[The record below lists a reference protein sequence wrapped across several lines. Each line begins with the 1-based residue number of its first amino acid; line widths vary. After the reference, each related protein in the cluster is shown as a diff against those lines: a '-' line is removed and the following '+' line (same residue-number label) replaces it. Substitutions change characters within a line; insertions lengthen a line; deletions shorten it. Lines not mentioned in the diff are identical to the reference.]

1 MSRQSSSQSGSQSSR
16 QTRFID
22 KPVCSQST
30 PACAH
35 VRDPEAYF
43 KAWREAKFGGD
54 FDPVS
59 MAVEEA
65 VAEFSSGK
73 SAAGV
78 AVDRALWLK
87 IANRVGFENFL
98 DALDQKKSEIRELE
112 AQGKRLL
119 TPAASFQKL
128 LNRRFPTEGGAR

>member
-1 MSRQSSSQSGSQSSR
+1 M
-16 QTRFID
+16 
-22 KPVCSQST
+22 
-30 PACAH
+30 H
-35 VRDPEAYF
+35 DPEAYF

-59 MAVEEA
+59 VAVDEA
-65 VAEFSSGK
+65 VSEFSSGK
-73 SAAGV
+73 SAAGK

-87 IANRVGFENFL
+87 IANRVGFEKFL
-98 DALDQKKSEIRELE
+98 DALDQKRAEIRELE

-128 LNRRFPTEGGAR
+128 LNRRFPKGGRS

>member
-1 MSRQSSSQSGSQSSR
+1 
-16 QTRFID
+16 
-22 KPVCSQST
+22 
-30 PACAH
+30 
-35 VRDPEAYF
+35 
-43 KAWREAKFGGD
+43 
-54 FDPVS
+54 

-128 LNRRFPTEGGAR
+128 LNRRFPTEGGKE

>member
-30 PACAH
+30 PACAR

>member
-1 MSRQSSSQSGSQSSR
+1 MSSQSCRQSCSQS
-16 QTRFID
+16 RFID

-30 PACAH
+30 PARTH
-35 VRDPEAYF
+35 VHDPEAYF

-59 MAVEEA
+59 VAVDEA
-65 VAEFSSGK
+65 VSEFSPGK
-73 SAAGV
+73 SAAGK

-87 IANRVGFENFL
+87 IANRVGFEKFL
-98 DALDQKKSEIRELE
+98 DALDQKRAEIRELE

-119 TPAASFQKL
+119 SPAASFQKL
-128 LNRRFPTEGGAR
+128 LNRRFPMEGGQE

>member
-1 MSRQSSSQSGSQSSR
+1 MSRQSGSQSGSQSSR

-30 PACAH
+30 PARTH
-35 VRDPEAYF
+35 VRDAEAYF

-59 MAVEEA
+59 VAVDEA
-65 VAEFSSGK
+65 VKAFSSGK
-73 SAAGV
+73 SAAAI

-87 IANRVGFENFL
+87 IANRVGFEAFL

-128 LNRRFPTEGGAR
+128 LNRRFPTEGGKK

>member
-1 MSRQSSSQSGSQSSR
+1 M
-16 QTRFID
+16 
-22 KPVCSQST
+22 
-30 PACAH
+30 
-35 VRDPEAYF
+35 RDAEAYF

-59 MAVEEA
+59 VAVDEA
-65 VAEFSSGK
+65 VKAFSQGK
-73 SAAGV
+73 SAAAI

-98 DALDQKKSEIRELE
+98 DALDQKKAEIRELE

>member
-1 MSRQSSSQSGSQSSR
+1 MSSQSGRQSSSQS
-16 QTRFID
+16 RFID

-30 PACAH
+30 PARTH

-59 MAVEEA
+59 VAVDEA
-65 VAEFSSGK
+65 IAAFSHGK
-73 SAAGV
+73 SAA
-78 AVDRALWLK
+78 AIAADRAMWLK
-87 IANRVGFENFL
+87 IANRVGFEAFL
-98 DALDQKKSEIRELE
+98 DALDQKKAEISELE
-112 AQGKRLL
+112 ARGKRLL

-128 LNRRFPTEGGAR
+128 LNKRFPAEGGAK